1 MSDTFTVE
9 QARTLIPW
17 LQKTFDEM
25 QPLIEHSTDIRRY
38 LDEKSKLIRSNG
50 GANAETD
57 IIQSGESLQKIE
69 GEINQMV
76 ASIVDLNVLV
86 KNLQTGLFDFPYVMN
101 GELVYLCWQAGEP
114 DLLYWHT
121 IDSGFAGRQS
131 L

>member
-25 QPLIEHSTDIRRY
+25 QPLIEQSTDIRRY

-69 GEINQMV
+69 REINQMV

-121 IDSGFAGRQS
+121 IDSGFAGRHP

>member
-69 GEINQMV
+69 REINQMV

>member
-25 QPLIEHSTDIRRY
+25 QPLIERLTDIRRY
-38 LDEKSKLIRSNG
+38 IEDKSKLMRSNG
-50 GANAETD
+50 GGNAETD
-57 IIQSGESLQKIE
+57 IIQAGESLQKIDE
-69 GEINQMV
+69 EINQMV
-76 ASIVDLNVLV
+76 ALIEDRSVLV
-86 KNLQTGLFDFPYVMN
+86 KNIQTGLFDFPYVMN
-101 GELVYLCWQAGEP
+101 GELVYLCWQAGER
-114 DLLYWHT
+114 DLMYWHT

>member
-9 QARTLIPW
+9 QVRTLIPW

-25 QPLIEHSTDIRRY
+25 QPLIEQSTDIRRY

-57 IIQSGESLQKIE
+57 IMQSGESLQKIE
-69 GEINQMV
+69 GAINQMV

>member
-57 IIQSGESLQKIE
+57 IMQSGESLQKIE

-101 GELVYLCWQAGEP
+101 RELVYLCWQAGEP

>member
-69 GEINQMV
+69 REINQMV
-76 ASIVDLNVLV
+76 ASIV
-86 KNLQTGLFDFPYVMN
+86 
-101 GELVYLCWQAGEP
+101 
-114 DLLYWHT
+114 
-121 IDSGFAGRQS
+121 
-131 L
+131 

>member
-9 QARTLIPW
+9 QVRTLIPW

-69 GEINQMV
+69 REINQMV